1 MECSTANIELTS
13 TIDAIDFESK
23 IKIVERMIQT
33 FASCNY
39 EKEIEEQVDEH
50 KEMEVQVDED
60 KRMEEQVDED
70 HTKNP

>member
-23 IKIVERMIQT
+23 IKTVERMIQT

-39 EKEIEEQVDEH
+39 EKEIEEQVEEH
-50 KEMEVQVDED
+50 KEMEVDED
-60 KRMEEQVDED
+60 NRMEEQVDED
-70 HTKNP
+70 HTKNS